1 MPGRPQEEECKTVT
15 VTKRRDLI
23 WVKKCS
29 KRAFLK
35 AQVSFSS
42 WKIIYLLV
50 IVYQCSEETL
60 NPVTSVS
67 CRSTFATMSV
77 KRC

>member
-1 MPGRPQEEECKTVT
+1 MATMATWYENHFNASFNVPGRPQEEECKTVI

-50 IVYQCSEETL
+50 NV
-60 NPVTSVS
+60 
-67 CRSTFATMSV
+67 R
-77 KRC
+77 KKH